1 MTPVKPANKGRQRL
15 ILLAIVLIFSMPF
28 TASWIIYNFTDIG
41 KGDAKGSYGQ
51 LILPPVLLPDV
62 YLSPPAGNGD
72 TQKLHGRWHLLYIT
86 AAECGPACRKRLQ
99 EMQELRISLGKDTG
113 RVQLLLSTISAGSE
127 KGLSDFLETYN
138 GKRILLFRHPGALYQ
153 FEQDELYLIDPLGNL
168 MMRYSSGSSA
178 EGILQDLKRL
188 LRYSRIG

>member
-1 MTPVKPANKGRQRL
+1 MTPAKPANKGRQRL
-15 ILLAIVLIFSMPF
+15 ILLAIVLIFSIPF
-28 TASWIIYNFTDIG
+28 TASWVIYNFTDIG

-62 YLSPPAGNGD
+62 YLSPPLATGD
-72 TQKLHGRWHLLYIT
+72 AQKLYGRWHLLYIT
-86 AAECGPACRKRLQ
+86 ANECGPPCRKRLH

-113 RVQLLLSTISAGSE
+113 RVQLLLGSTSAGSE
-127 KGLSDFLETYN
+127 NGLSDFLEIYS
-138 GKRILLFRHPGALYQ
+138 GKRILLFRHPVALYP

-168 MMRYSSGSSA
+168 MMRYSSGSSV